1 MKKQPKEYSVPAIDK
16 TVAILNALSEQQL
29 TIQEIHSSL
38 NVPKSTAFVI
48 LNTLEQYSLIQ
59 KTPEGKYRL
68 GHGVLRWGIGYM
80 KAMDLVTVARPHLE
94 RLVADSPYT
103 AHLAVAEKDRPVYVD
118 KVEGGG
124 FVRFAT
130 NIGQVQPLHMSGV
143 GKAIASGM
151 SDEELAAI
159 MADELRASPEK
170 IARALEKLMDDVHY
184 VRKYGYSIEDEE
196 FEEGI
201 RCIGAPIRNESG
213 QVFASISITSLNK
226 DLPATKFQQ
235 IGEAVKETADRISA
249 ELGYLPQGTRDEEAP
264 QSSSRGG
271 VR

>member
-16 TVAILNALSEQQL
+16 TVAILNALTDQHMS
-29 TIQEIHSSL
+29 IQEVHTTL

-80 KAMDLVTVARPHLE
+80 QSMDLVTVARPHLE
-94 RLVADSPYT
+94 RLVQDTPYT
-103 AHLAVAEKDRPVYVD
+103 AHLAIADKDKAVYVD
-118 KVEGGG
+118 KVEGSG

-130 NIGQVQPLHMSGV
+130 KIGQTQSLHASGV

-151 SDEELAAI
+151 TDEHIANAIEAELQTTP
-159 MADELRASPEK
+159 DKVERVV
-170 IARALEKLMDDVHY
+170 EKLLEDIQY

-201 RCIGAPIRNESG
+201 RCIGAPIRKENG
-213 QVFASISITSLNK
+213 HIFASISITSLNK
-226 DLPATKFQQ
+226 DLPATKFQKM
-235 IGEAVKETADRISA
+235 GEAVRETAARISE
-249 ELGYLPQGTRDEEAP
+249 ELGFTKGDTTP
-264 QSSSRGG
+264 RGEQTHHG
-271 VR
+271 NA

>member
-16 TVAILNALSEQQL
+16 TVAILNALTEQQL
-29 TIQEIHSSL
+29 SIQEIHTTL

-59 KTPEGKYRL
+59 KSPEGKYRL

-80 KAMDLVTVARPHLE
+80 KSMDLVAVARPHLE
-94 RLVADSPYT
+94 KLVADTPYT
-103 AHLAVAEKDRPVYVD
+103 AHLAVAEKDKPVYVD

-130 NIGQVQPLHMSGV
+130 KIGQVQPLHMSGV

-151 SDEELAAI
+151 TDDEIAGALAA
-159 MADELRASPEK
+159 ELEGASDK
-170 IARALEKLMDDVHY
+170 LDRALAKLMDDVRY
-184 VRKYGYSIEDEE
+184 VRQYGYSIEDEE

-201 RCIGAPIRNESG
+201 RCIGAPIRNENG

-226 DLPATKFQQ
+226 DLPATKYQQ
-235 IGEAVKETADRISA
+235 IGEAVKQTADRISA
-249 ELGYLPQGTRDEEAP
+249 ELGYLQPPTPAKPLPKQGGAR
-264 QSSSRGG
+264 
-271 VR
+271 

>member
-16 TVAILNALSEQQL
+16 TVAILNALADRQL
-29 TIQEIHSSL
+29 SIQDIHTSL

-48 LNTLEQYSLIQ
+48 LNALEQYSLIQ
-59 KTPEGKYRL
+59 KNPEGKYRL

-80 KAMDLVTVARPHLE
+80 KSMDLVTIARPHLE
-94 RLVADSPYT
+94 KLIADTPYT
-103 AHLAVAEKDRPVYVD
+103 AHLAVSEKDKPVYVD
-118 KVEGGG
+118 KVEGNG

-130 NIGQVQPLHMSGV
+130 NIGQIQPLHMSGV

-151 SDEELAAI
+151 SDEEIASALTAELEAAP
-159 MADELRASPEK
+159 DKLGRAM
-170 IARALEKLMDDVHY
+170 EKLMEDVRY

-201 RCIGAPIRNESG
+201 RCIGAPIRDGNG

-249 ELGYLPQGTRDEEAP
+249 ELGFMEQQTMPKGELPKHGNGRT
-264 QSSSRGG
+264 
-271 VR
+271 

>member
-16 TVAILNALSEQQL
+16 TVAILNALAERQL
-29 TIQEIHSSL
+29 SIQDIHSTL

-80 KAMDLVTVARPHLE
+80 KSMDLVTIARPHLE
-94 RLVADSPYT
+94 RLVSDTPYT
-103 AHLAVAEKDRPVYVD
+103 VHLAVAEKDKPVYVD
-118 KVEGGG
+118 KVEGSG

-130 NIGQVQPLHMSGV
+130 KIGQTQPLHQSGV

-151 SDEELAAI
+151 TPEEIENVVRA
-159 MADELRASPEK
+159 ELEATPDK
-170 IARALEKLMDDVHY
+170 VGRALDKMMEDVRH
-184 VRKYGYSIEDEE
+184 VQQYGYSIEDEE

-201 RCIGAPIRNESG
+201 RCIGAPIRGENG

-226 DLPATKFQQ
+226 DLPATKYQQ
-235 IGEAVKETADRISA
+235 MGNLLKETADQISA
-249 ELGYLPQGTRDEEAP
+249 ELGYLPDEAQPDE
-264 QSSSRGG
+264 
-271 VR
+271 VRSNPNKGS

>member
-16 TVAILNALSEQQL
+16 TVAILNALTEQHL
-29 TIQEIHSSL
+29 SIQEIHTTL

-59 KTPEGKYRL
+59 KNPEGKYRL

-80 KAMDLVTVARPHLE
+80 KSMDLVAIARPHLE
-94 RLVADSPYT
+94 QLVADTPYT
-103 AHLAVAEKDRPVYVD
+103 AHLAVSEKGKPVYVD

-130 NIGQVQPLHMSGV
+130 KIGQVQPLHMSGV

-151 SDEELAAI
+151 SEEEIAAVLAA
-159 MADELRASPEK
+159 ELEGTPDKLE
-170 IARALEKLMDDVHY
+170 RALEKLMEDVEH
-184 VRKYGYSIEDEE
+184 VHQYGFSIEDEE

-201 RCIGAPIRNESG
+201 RCIGAPIRGENG
-213 QVFASISITSLNK
+213 QVFASISITTLNK
-226 DLPATKFQQ
+226 DLPATKYQMM
-235 IGEAVKETADRISA
+235 GASVKETADRISA
-249 ELGYLPQGTRDEEAP
+249 ELGYLEQKPAPVKDMPKQGGAR
-264 QSSSRGG
+264 
-271 VR
+271 

>member
-16 TVAILNALSEQQL
+16 TVAILNALSDRQL

-59 KTPEGKYRL
+59 KNAEGKYRL

-80 KAMDLVTVARPHLE
+80 KSMDLVTVARPHLE
-94 RLVADSPYT
+94 KLVADTPYT
-103 AHLAVAEKDRPVYVD
+103 VHLAVVEKDKPVYVD
-118 KVEGGG
+118 KIEGGG

-151 SDEELAAI
+151 TDAYIAELMEAELEGSSD
-159 MADELRASPEK
+159 K
-170 IARALEKLMDDVHY
+170 KARTLEKLMDDVRY

-201 RCIGAPIRNESG
+201 RCIGAPIRNETG
-213 QVFASISITSLNK
+213 HVFASISLTSLNK

-235 IGEAVKETADRISA
+235 IGEAVKATADRISA
-249 ELGYLPQGTRDEEAP
+249 ELGYLQQDNE
-264 QSSSRGG
+264 GG
-271 VR
+271 ALPRQESGH